1 LAKRQSELG
10 YLKVFLILCRAFNGG
25 SLWVVGVLVVNV
37 HVQLTAKTWKEVLLF
52 DDVLDINKSGMQL
65 MCRVGVGV
73 IVKLVSVVFT
83 SNVHVFGVSE

>member
-1 LAKRQSELG
+1 M
-10 YLKVFLILCRAFNGG
+10 
-25 SLWVVGVLVVNV
+25 
-37 HVQLTAKTWKEVLLF
+37 LLF